1 MSAGEHE
8 AVEVDVSA
16 SEFVDPD
23 ADEQDADPS
32 ARSSSSGTTRRG
44 FMEMLTS
51 TTPRE
56 SPEAQDGSLST
67 NAAWFQHAELFL
79 KKATGAEGTPAW
91 VNGVMAALTLAAESA
106 GVLDGDRDQEAASA
120 GPEGRGTAE
129 ARDHEL
135 TQTENVEASGR
146 PPTAEN
152 GDTSIIS

>member
-16 SEFVDPD
+16 SEFVDAE
-23 ADEQDADPS
+23 ADPDADPS
-32 ARSSSSGTTRRG
+32 ARSSSTTGTSRRG

-67 NAAWFQHAELFL
+67 NAAWYQHAELFL

-91 VNGVMAALTLAAESA
+91 VNGTMAALTLAAEAA
-106 GVLDGDRDQEAASA
+106 GVLDGDRDQQAPSDGA
-120 GPEGRGTAE
+120 EGRGPAE
-129 ARDHEL
+129 PRDHEL
-135 TQTENVEASGR
+135 TQTENVDQSGR